1 MTSFLLLALPGPGR
15 WRHVLNTFSY
25 EGAVRA
31 AANRRRVQMDME
43 YAGYDCI
50 VGVLVNEFRL
60 GKVFNDESTRIFRL
74 TLAAESL
81 RLTDRF

>member
-1 MTSFLLLALPGPGR
+1 MTGFLLLALPGPGR

-43 YAGYDCI
+43 QAGCDCI
-50 VGVLVNEFRL
+50 VGALVNEFRL